1 MSTKM
6 EMTVAPM
13 QAMMMAIEVSSKTW
27 LLGFSNGRN
36 ERLRPIDAW
45 DQTAFAE
52 EVRQARQKLGCVEDT
67 PTMCCYEAGRDGF
80 SIHRFLTSVGIVN
93 TVIDPSS
100 VEIDQRQKRRKT
112 DRIDVRKML
121 RLQERRHYHG
131 SHAYRTV
138 TVPSE
143 ADEAAMRPHRER
155 KWMLKERTAHCA
167 RVRSLLALHG
177 VRCDK
182 VSAIDAERVCDWAGR
197 PLSAELRR
205 ELARHLERL
214 RMVEQQIKELEKA
227 QSRQMAAEA
236 SAADEKAG
244 RLCMLRGVGMHTA
257 LLLTKEF
264 FGWRH
269 FAGRKQVASLAGLTG
284 CPYASGNTARDQGI
298 SKAGNRR
305 VRTAMIELAW
315 LWLRWQPESD
325 MSQWFLRRTEGG
337 NSRTRR
343 RYVVAL
349 ARKLLVALWKYIEH
363 GIVPDHAVWSDG
375 APAVETSRAA

>member
-1 MSTKM
+1 MSTKID
-6 EMTVAPM
+6 MTVAPM

-27 LLGFSNGRN
+27 LLGFSNGRH

-45 DQTAFAE
+45 DQRAFAE
-52 EVRQARQKLGCVEDT
+52 ELRQARQKLGYGPDT
-67 PTMCCYEAGRDGF
+67 PVMCCYEAGRDGF
-80 SIHRFLTSVGIVN
+80 SIHRFLTSVGIAN

-121 RLQERRHYHG
+121 RLQERRHFHG
-131 SHAYRTV
+131 SYAYRTV
-138 TVPSE
+138 VVPSE

-155 KWMLKERTAHCA
+155 KWLLKERTAHCA

-177 VRCDK
+177 VRCGK
-182 VSAIDAERVCDWAGR
+182 VSAVDAERVCDWAGR

-205 ELARHLERL
+205 ELARQLERL
-214 RMVEQQIKELEKA
+214 RMVEEQIKELEKG
-227 QSRQMAAEA
+227 QNRQMAAET
-236 SAADEKAG
+236 SDADEKAN

-257 LLLTKEF
+257 LLLSKEV
-264 FGWRH
+264 FGWRL
-269 FAGRKQVASLAGLTG
+269 FANRKQIASFAGLTG

-305 VRTAMIELAW
+305 VRTAMVELAW
-315 LWLRWQPESD
+315 LWRRWQPEND
-325 MSQWFLRRTEGG
+325 MSQWFIRRTDGG
-337 NSRTRR
+337 NNRTRR
-343 RYVVAL
+343 RYIVAL

-375 APAVETSRAA
+375 TPTAEMPKAA

>member
-1 MSTKM
+1 MSTKTETTM
-6 EMTVAPM
+6 APM

-27 LLGFSNGRN
+27 LLGFSNGRQ

-52 EVRQARQKLGCVEDT
+52 EVRQARQKLGYGKDT
-67 PTMCCYEAGRDGF
+67 TTMCCYEAGRDGF
-80 SIHRFLTSVGIVN
+80 SIHRFLTSVGIAN

-100 VEIDQRQKRRKT
+100 IEIDQRQKRRKT

-131 SHAYRTV
+131 SYAYRTV
-138 TVPSE
+138 VVPSE

-167 RVRSLLALHG
+167 RIRSLLALHG
-177 VRCDK
+177 VRCGK
-182 VSAIDAERVCDWAGR
+182 VSAVDAEHVCDWAGR

-214 RMVEQQIKELEKA
+214 RMVEQQIKDLEKA
-227 QSRQMAAEA
+227 QSRKMAAKD
-236 SAADEKAG
+236 SAADEKAN

-264 FGWRH
+264 FGWRC
-269 FAGRKQVASLAGLTG
+269 FANRKQVASLAGLTG

-315 LWLRWQPESD
+315 LWLRWQPENNI
-325 MSQWFLRRTEGG
+325 SQWFLRRTDGG
-337 NSRTRR
+337 NKRARR

-349 ARKLLVALWKYIEH
+349 ARKLLVALWQYIEH
-363 GIVPDHAVWSDG
+363 GIVPDHAVWSG
-375 APAVETSRAA
+375 GTPMVELSKAA

>member
-1 MSTKM
+1 MSTKK
-6 EMTVAPM
+6 EMGAAPGLPLV
-13 QAMMMAIEVSSKTW
+13 MAIEVSSKTW
-27 LLGFSNGRN
+27 LLGFSNGTH
-36 ERLRPIDAW
+36 ERLRPMDAW
-45 DQTAFAE
+45 DQTAFVE
-52 EVRQARQKLGCVEDT
+52 EVRQARQKFGYVEGT
-67 PTMCCYEAGRDGF
+67 PLLCCYEAGRDGF
-80 SIHRFLTSVGIVN
+80 SIHRFLTSVGIEN

-100 VEIDQRQKRRKT
+100 VEVDQRQKRRKT
-112 DRIDVRKML
+112 DRIDVRKLL

-131 SHAYRTV
+131 AHAYRTV
-138 TVPSE
+138 AVPSE

-155 KWMLKERTAHCA
+155 KWLLKERTAHYA
-167 RVRSLLALHG
+167 RIRSLLALHG
-177 VRCDK
+177 VRCGK
-182 VSAIDAERVCDWAGR
+182 VSAVDAERVRDWAGQS
-197 PLSAELRR
+197 LSAETRQ

-214 RMVEQQIKELEKA
+214 CMVEQQIKKLETA
-227 QSRQMAAEA
+227 QSRQMAVEA
-236 SAADEKAG
+236 SAADEKAK

-257 LLLTKEF
+257 LLLAKEF

-305 VRTAMIELAW
+305 VRTAMVELAW
-315 LWLRWQPESD
+315 LWLRWQPEND

-363 GIVPDHAVWSDG
+363 GIVPDRAMWSDG
-375 APAVETSRAA
+375 APMAELSKAA